1 MRAVIADTSPLN
13 YLVLI
18 GSVQV
23 LPTMFGIVLVP
34 EAVRNE
40 LNRPETP
47 AVVRA
52 WLESRPA
59 WLTVRPDVPCEADPA
74 LEKLDVGE
82 REAIRLAI
90 ISSADLIL
98 MDDRAGAAAARAKGF
113 TVVGTLGL
121 IDLAGHKGLLD
132 VRTAVQGLQAT
143 NFRCRPELLQDLLVR
158 HCGS

>member
-1 MRAVIADTSPLN
+1 M
-13 YLVLI
+13 
-18 GSVQV
+18 
-23 LPTMFGIVLVP
+23 MFGIVLVP

-40 LNRPETP
+40 LDQPETP
-47 AVVRA
+47 AVVRT
-52 WLESRPA
+52 WLESRPS
-59 WLTVRPDVPCEADPA
+59 WLIGRPDAPCEADPA
-74 LEKLDVGE
+74 LKNLDVGE

-90 ISSADLIL
+90 LSSANLIL

-143 NFRCRPELLQDLLVR
+143 NFCCRPELLQKLLVR
-158 HCGS
+158 HRGS